1 MLNISDNNEF
11 NSERIN
17 EYDSFTKIIK
27 IDLAKKIVYWVMY
40 LFILVIV
47 FSFLPWTQN
56 ISCKGY
62 VTTLN
67 PEQKPQ
73 SVYSTIAGKIDKWY
87 VREGQSVRKGDTLVH
102 ITEIKVNY
110 FDTMLIERTMD
121 QINAKTASKA
131 AYLDKVNA
139 LNEQLNATQEALVL
153 KSEQLQNKIKQ
164 YELKLKSDS
173 FQVQAAQIAFE
184 VANKQY
190 LRTDTLYEIGIK
202 SLTELENKTYKMQ
215 ESKAKLTDYQNK
227 YLSTQNDLLNAKIEI
242 NSTRSE
248 YQNKIAKI
256 RSDIMSALS
265 NSYDTESQISKLQNT
280 FENYKNRRQFYYILA
295 PQDGY
300 VTEILKKG
308 ISEIVKDA
316 EPMLKIMPLKYELA
330 VEMMINPMDYPLLHT
345 GQRTSFIFDGWPA
358 FVFSGWPN
366 QSFGTFQGTVLAIDN
381 VANKKG
387 KYRVL
392 VVPDESQKVW
402 PDALRVGTGASCMVM
417 LTDVPIWYELWRQL
431 NGFPPEFYTDEDEDK
446 YKLKAPVKQFKK

>member
-40 LFILVIV
+40 LFIMVIV

-139 LNEQLNATQEALVL
+139 LNEQLNATQEA
-153 KSEQLQNKIKQ
+153 
-164 YELKLKSDS
+164 
-173 FQVQAAQIAFE
+173 
-184 VANKQY
+184 
-190 LRTDTLYEIGIK
+190 
-202 SLTELENKTYKMQ
+202 
-215 ESKAKLTDYQNK
+215 
-227 YLSTQNDLLNAKIEI
+227 
-242 NSTRSE
+242 
-248 YQNKIAKI
+248 
-256 RSDIMSALS
+256 
-265 NSYDTESQISKLQNT
+265 
-280 FENYKNRRQFYYILA
+280 
-295 PQDGY
+295 
-300 VTEILKKG
+300 
-308 ISEIVKDA
+308 
-316 EPMLKIMPLKYELA
+316 
-330 VEMMINPMDYPLLHT
+330 
-345 GQRTSFIFDGWPA
+345 
-358 FVFSGWPN
+358 
-366 QSFGTFQGTVLAIDN
+366 
-381 VANKKG
+381 
-387 KYRVL
+387 
-392 VVPDESQKVW
+392 
-402 PDALRVGTGASCMVM
+402 
-417 LTDVPIWYELWRQL
+417 
-431 NGFPPEFYTDEDEDK
+431 
-446 YKLKAPVKQFKK
+446 